1 MPDRNNL
8 KIGDSLRLLRVPEA
22 DLAQRAHEGPRAA
35 GELLPTATILEY
47 LLRHNPIVIID
58 QIDDYH
64 QPWFSAWVKTDTDI
78 AYHSLAVMEDDC
90 WEIVY
95 QYQGDHPPPKEHL
108 IARIKRQIDDIL
120 LDEFEEDY
128 QKLAE
133 HSEKRDWPEAK
144 LRQAYAAL
152 DQRSGL
158 SGLFTRLAE
167 LTEKP
172 AP

>member
-8 KIGDSLRLLRVPEA
+8 KIGDSLRLLRVPDA
-22 DLAQRAHEGPRAA
+22 DLAQRADAGPCAP
-35 GELLPTATILEY
+35 GELLPTATVLEY
-47 LLRHNPIVIID
+47 IIAQNPIVIID

-64 QPWFSAWVKTDTDI
+64 QAWFSAWVRTEADME
-78 AYHSLAVMEDDC
+78 YHSLAVMEDDC

-95 QYQGDHPPPKEHL
+95 QCQSDQPPPKEHL
-108 IARIKRQIDDIL
+108 IARIKHQIDDIL
-120 LDEFEEDY
+120 LDKFEEEY

-152 DQRSGL
+152 DQKSGL

-167 LTEKP
+167 LKEKP
-172 AP
+172 DS